1 MDFLIIPQGE
11 KNMADMTIE
20 EVEKKVLEYLATV
33 DMAKNR
39 NVATTLGIEKALI
52 DKAIS
57 NLAKADKLEYL
68 YLGASYVKLK
78 GK

>member
-1 MDFLIIPQGE
+1 MVELSE
-11 KNMADMTIE
+11 ADIE
-20 EVEKKVLEYLATV
+20 QKVLQYLATV

-39 NVATTLGIEKALI
+39 TVAKAIDVEKSLV

-57 NLAKADKLEYL
+57 KLAKEDKIEYL
-68 YLGASYVKLK
+68 YLGTSYIKLK

>member
-1 MDFLIIPQGE
+1 
-11 KNMADMTIE
+11 MANELSSE
-20 EVEKKVLEYLATV
+20 ELEQKILKYLSTV

-39 NVATTLGIEKALI
+39 NIAQAIGVEKSRV

-57 NLAKADKLEYL
+57 KLAKEDKLEYL
-68 YLGASYVKLK
+68 YLGTSFVKLK

>member
-1 MDFLIIPQGE
+1 
-11 KNMADMTIE
+11 MTNELSSE
-20 EVEKKVLEYLATV
+20 ELEQKILKYLSTV

-39 NVATTLGIEKALI
+39 NVASAIGVDKSLV

-57 NLAKADKLEYL
+57 KLAKEDKVEYL
-68 YLGASYVKLK
+68 YLGTSFVKLK